1 MLLISYKVWKNT
13 LATRYNN
20 RKIISERQTLPIGKI
35 LPGMIVTFNYS
46 EQGVTDPRPLLLFLH
61 HNKEKKVLEGLNLNY
76 VNPSKLKKLFS
87 VIEFKK
93 GKLDEQE
100 NLLQLRKEYFR
111 IQISNPKKR
120 SPMNNDRF
128 YSDVIGSDV
137 IFKKSY
143 RSYKTTKLSAL
154 KVANVKL
161 NLIGVES
168 DED

>member
-1 MLLISYKVWKNT
+1 M
-13 LATRYNN
+13 ATRYNN
-20 RKIISERQTLPIGKI
+20 HKIIENRQTLPVGKL
-35 LPGMIVTFNYS
+35 LPGMIITFNYS

-61 HNKEKKVLEGLNLNY
+61 HNKDRNVLEGLNLNY

-100 NLLQLRKEYFR
+100 NLLSLKNDYFR

-120 SPMNNDRF
+120 SPMNTDRF
-128 YSDVIGSDV
+128 YSDVITSDAS
-137 IFKKSY
+137 FKKSY

-154 KVANVKL
+154 KVTNIKL
-161 NLIGVES
+161 NLIGVDV

>member
-1 MLLISYKVWKNT
+1 M
-13 LATRYNN
+13 ATRYNN
-20 RKIISERQTLPIGKI
+20 HKIIENRQTLPVGKL
-35 LPGMIVTFNYS
+35 LPGMIITFNYS

-61 HNKEKKVLEGLNLNY
+61 HNKDRNVLEGLNLNY

-100 NLLQLRKEYFR
+100 NLLSLKNDYFR

-120 SPMNNDRF
+120 SPMNTDRF
-128 YSDVIGSDV
+128 YSDVITSDGS
-137 IFKKSY
+137 FKKSY

-154 KVANVKL
+154 KVTNIKL
-161 NLIGVES
+161 NLIGVDV